1 MTLQDT
7 DLFLVN
13 RSNTSYKEDYKTI
26 KDDIVAAVPTP
37 TTPGDGQINV
47 DVGTGLT
54 ATGTNA
60 TANQS
65 GNTTRTLSITNAGV
79 GSTQLADGAVTVGKV
94 SATSQSANRVL
105 AVNGSNDGMVWI
117 DQSSGGYD
125 FPSGTVMLFYQ
136 ASAPT
141 GFTQVTTQNNKA
153 LRVVSGTGG
162 GTGGSV
168 DFTTAFSDKSGS
180 LSGATVGG
188 TTLTTSQMPSHNHSI
203 TIPGDSENSTY
214 EGVPREDG
222 GTRSYQSTGSQG
234 GSGSHT
240 HSITGGS
247 VNFDIEVQ
255 YIDVIIASRN

>member
-117 DQSSGGYD
+117 DQSSAGYD

-153 LRVVSGTGG
+153 LRVVSGAGG

-168 DFTTAFSDKSGS
+168 DFTTAFSDQSVS
-180 LSGATVGG
+180 LSGATVDG
-188 TTLTTSQMPSHNHSI
+188 TTLTVAQLASHTH
-203 TIPGDSENSTY
+203 PGN
-214 EGVPREDG
+214 G
-222 GTRSYQSTGSQG
+222 GTFPSGFNGDTYTAVTPSGTSGATGG
-234 GSGSHT
+234 NRTHT
-240 HSITGGS
+240 HSITGS
-247 VNFDIEVQ
+247 VNLDIAVQ